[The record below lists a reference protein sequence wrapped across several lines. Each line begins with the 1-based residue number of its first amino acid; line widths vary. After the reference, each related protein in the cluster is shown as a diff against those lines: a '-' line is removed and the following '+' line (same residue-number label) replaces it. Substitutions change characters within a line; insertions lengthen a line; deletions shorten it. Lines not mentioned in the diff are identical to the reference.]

1 MFVGEPP
8 STSCSQCKLLQILY
22 NYWLTKR
29 IPPLTYGG
37 SRILRDRF
45 PPMNMNVTRRI
56 MAVGAVGVF
65 GLVLV
70 GVLYFYGLWVQDG
83 FRAASDDAERIAG
96 TALKLQVDLLDARR
110 LEKDFLLRRE
120 LDHAMRLAEIS
131 RQIESNMASL
141 RERAHAI
148 VRIKLQSIVDS
159 TT

>member
-1 MFVGEPP
+1 MFVGEPL

-70 GVLYFYGLWVQDG
+70 GVLYFYGLG
-83 FRAASDDAERIAG
+83 FRTASGRRATMPRG
-96 TALKLQVDLLDARR
+96 LRALPSSCR
-110 LEKDFLLRRE
+110 
-120 LDHAMRLAEIS
+120 
-131 RQIESNMASL
+131 
-141 RERAHAI
+141 
-148 VRIKLQSIVDS
+148 
-159 TT
+159 